1 MTSFQSQHSR
11 SSSPPVPEFAE
22 SPFCST
28 CEHNQ
33 ALVQKL
39 VAEYLPDDDDPEY
52 ERYEAAFHDYRAEL
66 EERYPQVCK
75 ACEMRVN
82 EQIDSAAYTAR
93 SDHLRRVMERS
104 IQKQQVVS
112 TTRQSI
118 TLRIISLAKWFYILS
133 LLVQM
138 TWHVFGF
145 MMAPDERV
153 WEEGESPNPLAFSA
167 DTCLRQAIQEQSV
180 DDCCVMSTTVTTY
193 VTHAIVADMVT
204 LWWNPRLKSKTN
216 SITGRMQGLKRLWAI
231 RIFVLLVRVGS
242 LYYWSRTSVQA
253 DAIQFF
259 HNTHISM
266 LLVLA
271 LSALSTWK
279 LVTITYHPPA
289 FAKTNNAPTSPPD
302 SAKKPS
308 ISSYRPA
315 HPAAGSFDTM
325 AQQFAYGFDD
335 TNGSTAFPPS
345 PTLTDISTS
354 STQATATPSA
364 LRTKYIDN
372 NNDTDMDW
380 TPEHPIPVSKFS
392 LNPPPIFP
400 TPWSHQTPPPP
411 KPASHSI
418 FAQPDPNP
426 FHRKV
431 PAAPRAPAQV
441 ASNPWKPSVW
451 APPLKQ
457 NAPNFFNAD
466 KDKGLAGEGVPR
478 RVRRDAELFAGPK
491 LKYDY
496 YGYRG
501 VRDTGLEEGFNGLFS
516 K

>member
-279 LVTITYHPPA
+279 LVTITYHPPRLRQNQQRPHKPPRQRKEA
-289 FAKTNNAPTSPPD
+289 LNKLLPPRPPSRRLLRHHGPAIRLRLRRHQRLNRLPTFAHPNRHLNLLHTSDRHTLSPPHQLHRQQQRHRYGLD
-302 SAKKPS
+302 ARAPNPRLQILPQPPTHLPNPMVPPNPPTPPNPPHTPS
-308 ISSYRPA
+308 SPN
-315 HPAAGSFDTM
+315 PTP
-325 AQQFAYGFDD
+325 
-335 TNGSTAFPPS
+335 TPSTAKS
-345 PTLTDISTS
+345 
-354 STQATATPSA
+354 
-364 LRTKYIDN
+364 
-372 NNDTDMDW
+372 
-380 TPEHPIPVSKFS
+380 
-392 LNPPPIFP
+392 
-400 TPWSHQTPPPP
+400 PPPP
-411 KPASHSI
+411 APPPKSPPTPGSPASGPRHSSKTRRI
-418 FAQPDPNP
+418 SLM
-426 FHRKV
+426 RI
-431 PAAPRAPAQV
+431 RIR
-441 ASNPWKPSVW
+441 
-451 APPLKQ
+451 
-457 NAPNFFNAD
+457 
-466 KDKGLAGEGVPR
+466 GLLA
-478 RVRRDAELFAGPK
+478 RVC
-491 LKYDY
+491 
-496 YGYRG
+496 RG
-501 VRDTGLEEGFNGLFS
+501 G
-516 K
+516 